1 MALRFLNS
9 GYFAGKVGIG
19 TESPVAKLE
28 LGTNDFIMVN
38 AGAGGRAG
46 ILFNETGTPSATN
59 VQYGARISYKENG
72 DVLELVTRENNVDK
86 LGIAIARLTGYV
98 GIGTDTSINNPLT
111 VSKDAGGNALAYFNS
126 LNTNGYGVAIR
137 TADAGNDKYI
147 LRLDSAYSSAPVMY
161 ASNAGNVGIGTD
173 SPNYKLD
180 IEGANLIR
188 AYNPSGSASIQIKA
202 SANNNSS
209 VDFAD
214 PNDTNVGQIIYRHA
228 DNSMSFDTNDIEKMR
243 ITSGGNVGIG
253 TTSPSEKLSV
263 AGNMYL
269 NGVLYIGSRGI
280 YQQQNTDVSGLELVA
295 NASTSLYRAAF
306 FDYVIQ
312 KQGNVRA
319 GTVFACN
326 DGTSV
331 EYTETS
337 TNDIGDTSDVVLS
350 VDISGTN
357 MRLLADAATSG
368 WSVKSLIRAI

>member
-1 MALRFLNS
+1 VSRNNTDSTYTTTLTNNYDSTL
-9 GYFAGKVGIG
+9 G
-19 TESPVAKLE
+19 TELKS
-28 LGTNDFIMVN
+28 GDYN
-38 AGAGGRAG
+38 
-46 ILFNETGTPSATN
+46 ILTHGNSTGT
-59 VQYGARISYKENG
+59 
-72 DVLELVTRENNVDK
+72 
-86 LGIAIARLTGYV
+86 
-98 GIGTDTSINNPLT
+98 
-111 VSKDAGGNALAYFNS
+111 S
-126 LNTNGYGVAIR
+126 LNFTNGVMTFDFR
-137 TADAGNDKYI
+137 
-147 LRLDSAYSSAPVMY
+147 DSEKMRITD
-161 ASNAGNVGIGTD
+161 AGNVGIGT
-173 SPNYKLD
+173 
-180 IEGANLIR
+180 
-188 AYNPSGSASIQIKA
+188 
-202 SANNNSS
+202 
-209 VDFAD
+209 
-214 PNDTNVGQIIYRHA
+214 TN
-228 DNSMSFDTNDIEKMR
+228 
-243 ITSGGNVGIG
+243 
-253 TTSPSEKLSV
+253 PSEKLAV
-263 AGNMYL
+263 VGNMYL